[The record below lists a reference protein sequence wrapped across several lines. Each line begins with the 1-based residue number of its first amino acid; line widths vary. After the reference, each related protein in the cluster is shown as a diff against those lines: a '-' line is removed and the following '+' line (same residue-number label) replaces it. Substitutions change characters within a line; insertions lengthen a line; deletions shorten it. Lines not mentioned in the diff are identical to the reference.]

1 MPAPHTQ
8 MAKLN
13 MKDIDIY
20 GLGAGLV
27 DTEIEVSDADLDNLQ
42 VEKGLMTLVDEK
54 RQTELLTLLADHMVA
69 SKRAC
74 GGSATNTIIAAQYF
88 GAQTYYSCKVANDD
102 NGAFYLNDI
111 RAAGVGHP
119 DQMGKTDGI
128 TGKCLVLITPD
139 AERTMNTFLGVSET
153 LSTKELDEAAIQRS
167 RYVYIEGY
175 LVTSA
180 TGKPAAIE
188 LKRLAE
194 QHNCQTALSLS
205 DPGIVSFFH
214 DGLKEMIGSGVDILF
229 CNEDEALQYTQT
241 EQFDDAYE
249 TLKQSAKTF
258 AITRGALG
266 SVVFDG
272 NSRHDVPSD
281 KVKAVDTNGAGDMF
295 AGAFLYC
302 LSKGLDYATAA
313 QFANR
318 AAAKVVSQF
327 GPRLRPE
334 QYTELSN

>member
-1 MPAPHTQ
+1 
-8 MAKLN
+8 
-13 MKDIDIY
+13 
-20 GLGAGLV
+20 
-27 DTEIEVSDADLDNLQ
+27 
-42 VEKGLMTLVDEK
+42 
-54 RQTELLTLLADHMVA
+54 
-69 SKRAC
+69 
-74 GGSATNTIIAAQYF
+74 
-88 GAQTYYSCKVANDD
+88 
-102 NGAFYLNDI
+102 
-111 RAAGVGHP
+111 
-119 DQMGKTDGI
+119 
-128 TGKCLVLITPD
+128 
-139 AERTMNTFLGVSET
+139 
-153 LSTKELDEAAIQRS
+153 
-167 RYVYIEGY
+167 
-175 LVTSA
+175 
-180 TGKPAAIE
+180 
-188 LKRLAE
+188 
-194 QHNCQTALSLS
+194 
-205 DPGIVSFFH
+205 
-214 DGLKEMIGSGVDILF
+214 MIGSGVDILF

-313 QFANR
+313 RFANR

-334 QYTELSN
+334 QYAELSN